1 MTSIKH
7 PLQPTFPDFRNLG
20 VVLRVLVSVC
30 ILTIVSALIKA
41 PAWDAVPA
49 ELLAISALAQPLVL
63 ASILLLSLFAPALS
77 RLRYRDAVIA
87 VLALEC
93 MLVAALHSLA
103 AFGELGLSRGLVL
116 ASFAAAAILGYF
128 DLRQRALSPAIM
140 EARLQ
145 ALQARIRPHFLFN
158 SLNAV
163 LSLIRDDPRRAETA
177 LEDLADLYRVAMA
190 DVSQLSTLAQE
201 VEIARRY
208 LGLEQLRLG
217 ERLDVQWHVDK
228 MPHDARIPALV
239 LQPLLENA
247 VYHGIEPALEP
258 GTIRIHLYR
267 RRDRVHAVLQ
277 NPYRGQPSHRTG
289 NKIALANIA
298 ERLAMHFDAEAS
310 VVTKATESAFQV
322 HITLPY
328 IRA

>member
-1 MTSIKH
+1 M
-7 PLQPTFPDFRNLG
+7 
-20 VVLRVLVSVC
+20 LRVLVSVC
-30 ILTIVSALIKA
+30 ILTVISGFIKA
-41 PAWDAVPA
+41 PAWDAVFA

-77 RLRYRDAVIA
+77 GLRYRDAVIA

-93 MLVAALHSLA
+93 ILVAALHTT
-103 AFGELGLSRGLVL
+103 FGEFALSRGLV
-116 ASFAAAAILGYF
+116 FAWLTTAAILGYF
-128 DLRQRALSPAIM
+128 DVRQRALSPAII

-145 ALQARIRPHFLFN
+145 ALQARIRPHFVFN

-201 VEIARRY
+201 VEVARRY

-217 ERLDVQWHVDK
+217 ERLVVQWHVDR
-228 MPHDARIPALV
+228 MPQDARIPALV

-258 GTIRIHLYR
+258 GTIRIHLYQS
-267 RRDRVHAVLQ
+267 RDRVHAVLQ
-277 NPYRGQPSHRTG
+277 NPYRGQASHRTG

-298 ERLAMHFDAEAS
+298 ERLALHFDAEAS